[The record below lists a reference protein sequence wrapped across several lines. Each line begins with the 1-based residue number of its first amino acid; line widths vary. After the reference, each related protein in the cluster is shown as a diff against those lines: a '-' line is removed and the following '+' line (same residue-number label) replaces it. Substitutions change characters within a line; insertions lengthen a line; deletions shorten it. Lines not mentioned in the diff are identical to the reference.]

1 MDADGVVQYPGKG
14 WLKDLAR
21 LGGGAGFVAE
31 AFRKEITTLT
41 GRVDLRDL
49 LAEMLRQRGR
59 DCTADD
65 ILQIW
70 YRIDVDQH
78 MLGLVDRVRAAGAI
92 TALATNQQSYRGS
105 YIRAHLPYD
114 DHFDHQFHSWEM
126 GVAKPD
132 PAYFARIVDQLGIEP
147 AEAVFV
153 DDMAMNVQGA
163 RRAGLNAV
171 HFAGTDTYG
180 HLRWRLRELGV
191 PGL

>member
-1 MDADGVVQYPGKG
+1 MDADGVVQYPAKG

-41 GRVDLRDL
+41 GRVDLREL
-49 LAEMLRQRGR
+49 LAEMLLQRGR

-163 RRAGLNAV
+163 RQAGLNAV